1 MGCGCK
7 NAEGGCGC
15 GTKEMNWESY
25 DKPSFTKT
33 MMARTR
39 PMECDFCGGTDEVG
53 YVDDD
58 LTIKVCEHCDVDGS
72 NPQIYSAEEVSDY
85 NSFTNDMEALLA
97 KYSQLL
103 LSYETEYQDG
113 IMEVFMRFK
122 PYNAYFDVVDLDAES
137 EDYGVE
143 PRWM

>member
-1 MGCGCK
+1 MGNDSSQA
-7 NAEGGCGC
+7 NAAALNYLKSKYPDNFEDIKYVLHGSSDYNKVWL
-15 GTKEMNWESY
+15 TWIFENDELM
-25 DKPSFTKT
+25 D
-33 MMARTR
+33 
-39 PMECDFCGGTDEVG
+39 CDFCGGTDEVG

-103 LSYETEYQDG
+103 LTYETEYKDG
-113 IMEVFMRFK
+113 IMLVQSLILET
-122 PYNAYFDVVDLDAES
+122 S
-137 EDYGVE
+137 
-143 PRWM
+143 